1 MASML
6 WGQED
11 SSVRTSTVRS
21 VPKDSRDP
29 HALYLAT
36 ATEGDAGVVSAAGEL
51 DASSEARLRSAFDEL
66 LAEDS
71 TLVVDLAGITFLDSS
86 GLSVLIYAYK
96 RAHELGG
103 SLTLRSP
110 SAIVTRLLELTG
122 QTERF
127 VVSDA

>member
-1 MASML
+1 ML
-6 WGQED
+6 N
-11 SSVRTSTVRS
+11 
-21 VPKDSRDP
+21 DSRDP

-36 ATEGDAGVVSAAGEL
+36 AKEGGAGVVSAAGEL
-51 DASSEARLRSAFDEL
+51 DASSEARLRAAFDEL
-66 LAEDS
+66 LAEGHS

-110 SAIVTRLLELTG
+110 SATVTRLLELTG